1 VRLTITPVI
10 ELLLPAEAAVSE
22 AFDDPAGVP
31 LFPEEAALIA
41 GAVDKRRRE
50 FTTVR
55 YCARQ
60 AMAKL
65 GFEPAPVL
73 HGARGVPLWPTGVV
87 GSMTHCQGYRAA
99 VLGRTDDF
107 VSIGVDAEE
116 HAPLPDGVLDAI
128 ALPQERA
135 RIADLRESHPAVCW
149 DRLLFSAKESVYKT
163 WFPLT
168 GRWLDFD
175 EADIVLEP
183 ETSSFVAHL
192 LVPGPQV
199 AGCEIRAFHGRFLV
213 ENGFVLTAI
222 SLSTAAAVAPPP
234 VTPAYSAGSP
244 SNSVQI
250 GQSDRDLTGAGP
262 M

>member
-1 VRLTITPVI
+1 MI
-10 ELLLPAEAAVSE
+10 ELILPADAAVAE
-22 AFDDPAGVP
+22 AFNDPADLP
-31 LFPEEAALIA
+31 LFPEEEALIA
-41 GAVDKRRRE
+41 RSVDKRRRE

-55 YCARQ
+55 HCARQ
-60 AMAKL
+60 AMAQL
-65 GFEPAPVL
+65 GIDPAPIL

-99 VLGRTDDF
+99 VLGRTDHF

-135 RIADLRESHPAVCW
+135 RLAGLRKSHPAVCW

-175 EADIVLEP
+175 EADIVLQP
-183 ETSSFVAHL
+183 DGSTFVAHL

-199 AGCEIRAFHGRFLV
+199 AGREIRSFHGRFLV
-213 ENGFVLTAI
+213 ENGLVLTAI
-222 SLSTAAAVAPPP
+222 SLTTDRTAVAPPP
-234 VTPAYSAGSP
+234 AQSSAGPSP
-244 SNSVQI
+244 DSARQPR
-250 GQSDRDLTGAGP
+250 GDHAGAGP
-262 M
+262 S